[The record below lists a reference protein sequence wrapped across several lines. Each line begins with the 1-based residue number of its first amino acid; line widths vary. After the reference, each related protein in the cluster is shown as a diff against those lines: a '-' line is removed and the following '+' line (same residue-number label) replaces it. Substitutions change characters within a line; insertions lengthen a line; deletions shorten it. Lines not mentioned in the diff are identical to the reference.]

1 MTSQELLHCISLSPS
16 GTQTKIVCCTLWKF
30 YIKKL
35 GSVSM
40 WEFYI
45 KNLGSVSMSVT
56 LKLIDFN
63 VFSKASESPCIG
75 YADFLWPLSMCSSL
89 KSGITKL

>member
-30 YIKKL
+30 YIKK
-35 GSVSM
+35 
-40 WEFYI
+40 
-45 KNLGSVSMSVT
+45 LGSVSMSVT